1 MSYDVRFLKGIG
13 ANYAA
18 LKEANQLDKN
28 TFYYVDES
36 DLYLGE
42 ILLSNADEIASAVA
56 SIELNAKAIKTL
68 QDELDALVD
77 PDGEGGGSISTQ
89 INTLRDELTAKINA
103 NTKAITDEEARAKG
117 IESGLRTDVDA
128 LEKDLSDL
136 QTLVET
142 NETDIEGKVS
152 ALTETVG
159 TNTDSISGLSTLVST
174 LDGKVSTAEGDID
187 TLQGDV
193 LELDAIIDTL
203 VGTDVDLSVR
213 EIAIDELTKKLITD
227 DAAENLNSLEEIA
240 AWIQSHPE
248 DAATMN
254 AAILANTKSI
264 EDLVAEQDLQDAD
277 IKAVEDAITAINH
290 AETGIL
296 AQANSYTD
304 TQVGLVAADISE
316 IDSAI
321 AALQGEVEAIKD
333 DEEGILAQAKAE
345 IESAIAGLGLGTA
358 AYEDASAFE
367 VAGAAATAEANAKA
381 YTDSALSWGTIPE
394 AATV

>member
-345 IESAIAGLGLGTA
+345 IESAIAELGLGTA

-394 AATV
+394 VATV